1 MGFGVWGLWWN
12 LHKCQSVGIIQ
23 LVTTGWCSPLQ
34 ARKKRFNKLQD
45 NAQKYLSVKKRKT
58 GSTRTKKNVKHTSR

>member
-1 MGFGVWGLWWN
+1 M
-12 LHKCQSVGIIQ
+12 GIIQ
-23 LVTTGWCSPLQ
+23 LVTTVWCSPLQ